1 MAFIPPMAEQ
11 IKRLIEQD
19 YEGPVVMVN
28 LLKFKPDG
36 GKEKYQQYYEG
47 TLDLM
52 FGKAISRRVYRGE
65 GLQPIVGDEEW
76 DEVALYEYPSISAF
90 IEMGRNKEYQEVL
103 KLRTE
108 SLLDSRLFC
117 TIEKD

>member
-1 MAFIPPMAEQ
+1 MAFIQPAAEQ
-11 IKRLIEQD
+11 IKRLIEQGHD
-19 YEGPVVMVN
+19 GPVVMVN

-47 TLDLM
+47 TMDLVL
-52 FGKAISRRVYRGE
+52 GKNISRRVYRGE
-65 GLQPIVGDEEW
+65 GLQPIIGDEEW
-76 DEVALYEYPSISAF
+76 DEVALYEYPSLSAF
-90 IEMGRNKEYQEVL
+90 LEMARNTEYQEVA

-117 TIEKD
+117 TIEKK